1 MKKQIIQITSL
12 PKTTRVTIQKGHGKQ
27 KRLQFRRIDEAV
39 EFVLPRG
46 HRDTELYLNGYSCV
60 LAGWVDGAAH

>member
-1 MKKQIIQITSL
+1 
-12 PKTTRVTIQKGHGKQ
+12 
-27 KRLQFRRIDEAV
+27 
-39 EFVLPRG
+39 VLPRG